1 MADGK
6 GVALPGNR
14 QSRVTPERWKQVE
27 TIFERALEI
36 PPGERSPF
44 LERTCA
50 GDEELRD
57 EVDSLLESHGSAGTF
72 LDNSDP
78 FFSKE
83 DLTENGSF
91 LQSGTTIDH
100 YRIVRE
106 IGRGGMGAVYLAER
120 ADAEYEKKVAI
131 KLIKRGMDTDSVL
144 RHFRTERQILASF
157 DHPNIARLFDGGTTE
172 SGLPYFVMEY
182 VEGIPIDDYGNKHA
196 LSLSQ
201 RLNLFR
207 EVCAAVSYA
216 HRHLVIHRDIK
227 RTNIL
232 VTADGIP
239 KLLDFGIAKIL
250 QQGDGV
256 QSLATL
262 PGVRLMTP
270 EYASPEQVRG
280 EPVTTASDVYS
291 LGIVL
296 YELLTGQ
303 LPYRFTTRSPFEM
316 ARIIGETEPSK
327 PSTTVLKGRNLKF
340 DIRHSKLLKGDL
352 DNIVLMALRKEPERR
367 YQSTEQFSEDIRRH
381 LELRPVLARKDT
393 VRYRTSKFIRRNKAV
408 VATAALVLLSLVGGM
423 IATSWEARH
432 ARVEEAIAK
441 TEKERA
447 ERRFADVRQL
457 AHSLLFDYHDA
468 IKDLPGAT
476 RVRER
481 LVKDALANLDKLAA
495 EAHGDSV
502 LQRELAVAYER
513 VGDVRG
519 QANSASLGDRAGAV
533 ESYQKAL
540 RIREAFGGDTS
551 KDVQSSRELAGTY
564 RKLGNELLDT
574 SEAATGLKYLE
585 KSLAL
590 FSKLAAEQPDDPQ
603 IQRDVAESHN
613 AIGSALEDRNDMT
626 GALEHHRH
634 ALTIREQLV
643 AVNSANRNYRR
654 DLSVTYENIGRVLA
668 LSNNVPGALENNHKA
683 MALRE
688 ALLAEDPVNADYRRI
703 LSISYQNNG
712 DYRAFSKDTRGALE
726 SFRRKLAIDEQSFA
740 TDPANAQAR
749 LDLGYCC
756 QRMGELLAQL
766 DDNQAAAASYRRA
779 LEMYQ
784 QSMVVDPQDVIIG
797 IRAAIVGSHLGEEL
811 ARLQNISLARQ
822 ECAKTVELLRVTLD
836 DPANVNQRRL
846 RVLAFTGL
854 GDAYVVLANAQK
866 GSEAAGN
873 DRRAARDNYRRA
885 LDIMHEH
892 RERGIADADDL
903 AAMDEVARK
912 ATSCERMLRQ

>member
-1 MADGK
+1 VADGE
-6 GVALPGNR
+6 GVAIPGNR
-14 QSRVTPERWKQVE
+14 QSGVTPERWKEVEAVFEQV
-27 TIFERALEI
+27 LEV
-36 PPGERSPF
+36 PVGERSAF
-44 LERTCA
+44 IDRTCA
-50 GDEELRD
+50 DDEELRR
-57 EVDSLLESHGSAGTF
+57 EVKSLLESHGRAGTF
-72 LDNSDP
+72 LRDSDL
-78 FFSKE
+78 FFCRESFAE
-83 DLTENGSF
+83 DGS
-91 LQSGTTIDH
+91 LLVPGQTIDR
-100 YRIVRE
+100 YRIIRE
-106 IGRGGMGAVYLAER
+106 IGRGGMGAVYLAAR
-120 ADAEYEKKVAI
+120 ADAEYEKQVAI
-131 KLIKRGMDTDSVL
+131 KLIKRGMDTDAVL
-144 RHFRTERQILASF
+144 RHFRNERQILATF
-157 DHPNIARLFDGGTTE
+157 DHPNIARLFDGGTTGD
-172 SGLPYFVMEY
+172 GLPYFVMEY
-182 VEGIPIDDYGNKHA
+182 VEGLPINEYSNKQA
-196 LSLSQ
+196 LSINE
-201 RLNLFR
+201 RLKLFC

-227 RTNIL
+227 RRNIL
-232 VTADGIP
+232 VTAEGIP

-250 QQGDGV
+250 QEGDGA
-256 QSLATL
+256 QPPATMTGL
-262 PGVRLMTP
+262 RLMTP
-270 EYASPEQVRG
+270 EYASPEQIRG

-291 LGIVL
+291 LGVVL
-296 YELLTGQ
+296 YELLTGSS
-303 LPYRFTTRSPFEM
+303 PYRFTSRAPGDVERAITEQEPTR
-316 ARIIGETEPSK
+316 
-327 PSTTVLKGRNLKF
+327 PSTAAPESNRKSAIANRRSLR
-340 DIRHSKLLKGDL
+340 GDL
-352 DNIVLMALRKEPERR
+352 DNIILMALRKEPERR
-367 YQSTEQFSEDIRRH
+367 YQSVEQFSEDIRRH

-393 VRYRTSKFIRRNKAV
+393 VRYRATKFIRRNKAI
-408 VATAALVLLSLVGGM
+408 VAAAALVLLSLVSGM
-423 IATSWEARH
+423 IATSWEARR

-441 TEKERA
+441 AEKERA

-519 QANSASLGDRAGAV
+519 QAYSASLGDRAGAV
-533 ESYQKAL
+533 ASYQKAL
-540 RIREAFGGDTS
+540 KIREALAAETS
-551 KDVQSSRELAGTY
+551 KEGEGSRELAGTY

-613 AIGSALEDRNDMT
+613 AIGSALEDRNDMI

-643 AVNSANRNYRR
+643 AVNPTNRDYRR
-654 DLSVTYENIGRVLA
+654 DLSVTYENIGRVLS
-668 LSNNVPGALENNHKA
+668 LSNDVPGALENNHKA

-712 DYRAFSKDTRGALE
+712 DYRAFSRDTRGALE

-756 QRMGELLAQL
+756 LRMGELLAQL
-766 DDNQAAAASYRRA
+766 DDHQAAAASYRRA
-779 LEMYQ
+779 SEMYQ

-822 ECAKTVELLRVTLD
+822 ECAKTVELLRITLD

-854 GDAYVVLANAQK
+854 GDAYVVLADAQK
-866 GSEAAGN
+866 GSEAASN

-912 ATSCERMLRQ
+912 ATSCESMLRQ